1 MSVRRLAFE
10 NLTGG
15 YGSTTIVRDLSGAAT
30 SGEVLCVLG
39 RNGVGKTTLMRTI
52 MGLTDRSVGDIV
64 VNGHNINSSQT
75 YQRAKL
81 GIGYVPQGRGILA
94 EFTVRENIML
104 GTFAR
109 PDGKPDIPEICLRL
123 FPYLKANLDRR
134 AGLLS
139 GGQKQQLAI
148 ARALA
153 VDPKVLLLDE
163 PTEGIQPNIVHEI
176 GDTLARL
183 NKEFGITLLLTE
195 QHIKVA
201 RRLGDAFL
209 MVDNGRVVATGA
221 IENLDAVLIQKHLAI

>member
-1 MSVRRLAFE
+1 ML
-10 NLTGG
+10 
-15 YGSTTIVRDLSGAAT
+15 LSMDKVT
-30 SGEVLCVLG
+30 SYFGKTPILKDFSFGLEQGKCLCVLG

>member
-1 MSVRRLAFE
+1 MLLSMNNV
-10 NLTGG
+10 TSY
-15 YGSTTIVRDLSGAAT
+15 YGKTPILKGFSFGLEA
-30 SGEVLCVLG
+30 GECLCVLG

-64 VNGHNINSSQT
+64 INDRKINTAPT
-75 YQRAKL
+75 YERAKL

-94 EFTVRENIML
+94 EFTVRENILL

-109 PDGKPDIPEICLRL
+109 PDGRTEIPEICLRL

-163 PTEGIQPNIVHEI
+163 PTEGIQPNIVQEI
-176 GDTLARL
+176 GETLLML
-183 NKEFGITLLLTE
+183 NQEFGITLLLTE

-209 MVDNGRVVATGA
+209 MVDNGRVVASGDIDA
-221 IENLDAVLIQKHLAI
+221 LDDGLIQKHLTI

>member
-1 MSVRRLAFE
+1 MSALLAM
-10 NLTGG
+10 NQVTSY
-15 YGSTTIVRDLSGAAT
+15 YGKTPILKNFTL
-30 SGEVLCVLG
+30 EVEEGKCLCVLG

-52 MGLTDRSVGDIV
+52 MGLTDRSSGDI
-64 VNGHNINSSQT
+64 NIAGRSIGSAPT
-75 YQRAKL
+75 HERAKL
-81 GIGYVPQGRGILA
+81 GIGYVPQGRGILS

-109 PDGKPDIPEICLRL
+109 SSNDTEIPEICLRL

-139 GGQKQQLAI
+139 GGQKQQLAV

-153 VDPKVLLLDE
+153 VGPKILLLDE

-176 GDTLARL
+176 GETLLML
-183 NKEFGITLLLTE
+183 NKELGITLLLTE

-201 RRLGDAFL
+201 KRLGDAFM
-209 MVDNGRVVATGA
+209 MVDNGRVAAAGP
-221 IENLDAVLIQKHLAI
+221 IEALNDEIIRKHLTI

>member
-1 MSVRRLAFE
+1 MLLSMNNV
-10 NLTGG
+10 TSY
-15 YGSTTIVRDLSGAAT
+15 YGKTPILKDFSFGLDEGKC
-30 SGEVLCVLG
+30 LCVLG

-52 MGLTDRSVGDIV
+52 MGLTDRSVGDIF
-64 VNGHNINSSQT
+64 VNGRNINGTET

-94 EFTVRENIML
+94 EFTVRENILL

-109 PDGKPDIPEICLRL
+109 PDGVPDIPEICLRL
-123 FPYLKANLDRR
+123 FPSLKANLDRR

-153 VDPKVLLLDE
+153 VGPKVLLLDE

-176 GDTLARL
+176 GDTLLTL

-221 IENLDAVLIQKHLAI
+221 IDDLDSALIQKHLAI

>member
-1 MSVRRLAFE
+1 MLLSMNNV
-10 NLTGG
+10 TSY
-15 YGSTTIVRDLSGAAT
+15 YGKTPILKDFSFGLDEGKC
-30 SGEVLCVLG
+30 LCVLG

-52 MGLTDRSVGDIV
+52 MGLTDRSVGDIF
-64 VNGHNINSSQT
+64 VNGRNINGTVT

-94 EFTVRENIML
+94 EFTVRENILL

-109 PDGKPDIPEICLRL
+109 PDGVPDIPEICLRL

-176 GDTLARL
+176 GDTLLTL

-221 IENLDAVLIQKHLAI
+221 IDDLDAAVIQKHLAI

>member
-1 MSVRRLAFE
+1 MLLAMD
-10 NLTGG
+10 NVTSY
-15 YGSTTIVRDLSGAAT
+15 YGKTPILKQFSFGLEEGKC
-30 SGEVLCVLG
+30 LCVLG

-52 MGLTDRSVGDIV
+52 MGLTDRSTGAIAINGADI
-64 VNGHNINSSQT
+64 SAAQT
-75 YQRAKL
+75 YDRAKL
-81 GIGYVPQGRGILA
+81 GIGYVPQGRGILS
-94 EFTVRENIML
+94 EFTVRENILL

-109 PDGKPDIPEICLRL
+109 PDSDGQIPEICLRL

-176 GDTLARL
+176 GETLMML
-183 NKEFGITLLLTE
+183 NKELGITLLLTE

-201 RRLGDAFL
+201 RRLGDDFL
-209 MVDNGRVVATGA
+209 MIDNGRVVATGA
-221 IENLDAVLIQKHLAI
+221 IGDLDDALIHKHLTI

>member
-1 MSVRRLAFE
+1 
-10 NLTGG
+10 
-15 YGSTTIVRDLSGAAT
+15 
-30 SGEVLCVLG
+30 
-39 RNGVGKTTLMRTI
+39 
-52 MGLTDRSVGDIV
+52 
-64 VNGHNINSSQT
+64 
-75 YQRAKL
+75 
-81 GIGYVPQGRGILA
+81 
-94 EFTVRENIML
+94 ML

-109 PDGKPDIPEICLRL
+109 ADGKPDIPEICLRL

-176 GDTLARL
+176 GDTLLRL

-221 IENLDAVLIQKHLAI
+221 IENLDAALIQKHLAI

>member
-1 MSVRRLAFE
+1 MLLSMDRV
-10 NLTGG
+10 TSY
-15 YGSTTIVRDLSGAAT
+15 YGKTPILKDFSFGLEEGKC
-30 SGEVLCVLG
+30 LCVLG

-52 MGLTDRSVGDIV
+52 MGLTDRCVGDIV
-64 VNGHNINSSQT
+64 VSGQNINGAQT

-94 EFTVRENIML
+94 EFTVRDNIML

-109 PDGKPDIPEICLRL
+109 LDGKPEIPEICLRL
-123 FPYLKANLDRR
+123 FPYLKDNLDRR

-153 VDPKVLLLDE
+153 VGPKVLLLDE

-176 GDTLARL
+176 GETLLML

-209 MVDNGRVVATGA
+209 MVDNGRVVAGGA
-221 IENLDAVLIQKHLAI
+221 IEDLDTALIQKHLTI

>member
-1 MSVRRLAFE
+1 MLLSMDRV
-10 NLTGG
+10 TSY
-15 YGSTTIVRDLSGAAT
+15 YGKTPILKDFSFGLEQGKC
-30 SGEVLCVLG
+30 LCVLG

-64 VNGHNINSSQT
+64 VNGQNINSSQT

-94 EFTVRENIML
+94 DFTVRENIML

-176 GDTLARL
+176 GDTLLRL

-221 IENLDAVLIQKHLAI
+221 IENLDAALIQKHLAI

>member
-1 MSVRRLAFE
+1 MLLSMHNV
-10 NLTGG
+10 TSY
-15 YGSTTIVRDLSGAAT
+15 YGKT
-30 SGEVLCVLG
+30 SILKGFSFGLEAGECLCVLG

-64 VNGHNINSSQT
+64 INDKKINTAPT
-75 YQRAKL
+75 YERAKL

-94 EFTVRENIML
+94 EFTVRENILL

-109 PDGKPDIPEICLRL
+109 PDGSTEIPEICLRL

-163 PTEGIQPNIVHEI
+163 PTEGIQPNIVQEI
-176 GDTLARL
+176 GETLLML
-183 NKEFGITLLLTE
+183 NEEFGITLLLTE

-209 MVDNGRVVATGA
+209 MIDNGRVVASGA
-221 IENLDAVLIQKHLAI
+221 IDMLDDSLIHKHLTI

>member
-1 MSVRRLAFE
+1 MLLSMDRV
-10 NLTGG
+10 TSY
-15 YGSTTIVRDLSGAAT
+15 YGKTPILKDFSFGLDEGKC
-30 SGEVLCVLG
+30 LCVLG

-64 VNGHNINSSQT
+64 INGQNINGSQT

-81 GIGYVPQGRGILA
+81 GIGYVPQGRGILS

-176 GDTLARL
+176 GDTLRRL

-221 IENLDAVLIQKHLAI
+221 IENLDAALIQKHLAI

>member
-1 MSVRRLAFE
+1 MLLSMDKV
-10 NLTGG
+10 TSY
-15 YGSTTIVRDLSGAAT
+15 YGKTPILKDFSFGLDEGKC
-30 SGEVLCVLG
+30 LCVLG

-64 VNGHNINSSQT
+64 INGQNINGSQT

-81 GIGYVPQGRGILA
+81 GIGYVPQGRGILS

-176 GDTLARL
+176 GDTLRRL

-221 IENLDAVLIQKHLAI
+221 IENLDAALIQKHLAI

>member
-1 MSVRRLAFE
+1 MLLSMTNV
-10 NLTGG
+10 TSY
-15 YGSTTIVRDLSGAAT
+15 YGKTPILKDFSFGLDEGKC
-30 SGEVLCVLG
+30 LCVLG

-52 MGLTDRSVGDIV
+52 MGLTDRSVGDIF
-64 VNGHNINSSQT
+64 VNGRNINGTET

-94 EFTVRENIML
+94 EFTVRENILL

-109 PDGKPDIPEICLRL
+109 PDGVPDIPEICLRL

-153 VDPKVLLLDE
+153 VGPKVLLLDE

-176 GDTLARL
+176 GDTLLTL

-221 IENLDAVLIQKHLAI
+221 IDDLDSALIQKHLAI

>member
-1 MSVRRLAFE
+1 MLLSMDRV
-10 NLTGG
+10 TSY
-15 YGSTTIVRDLSGAAT
+15 YGKTPVLKGFSFGIEE
-30 SGEVLCVLG
+30 GECLCVLG

-52 MGLTDRSVGDIV
+52 MGLTDRSEGDIV
-64 VNGHNINSSQT
+64 INGHNISSART
-75 YQRAKL
+75 YERARF
-81 GIGYVPQGRGILA
+81 GIGYVPQGRGILS
-94 EFTVRENIML
+94 ELTVRENILL

-109 PDGKPDIPEICLRL
+109 SDGSEEIPEICLRL
-123 FPYLKANLDRR
+123 FPYLKVSLDRR

-153 VDPKVLLLDE
+153 VEPKVLLLDE

-176 GDTLARL
+176 GETLKML
-183 NKEFGITLLLTE
+183 NKELGITLLLTE

-209 MVDNGRVVATGA
+209 MVDNGRVVASGA
-221 IENLDAVLIQKHLAI
+221 IDQLDTELIHKHLTI

>member
-1 MSVRRLAFE
+1 MLLSMDRV
-10 NLTGG
+10 TSY
-15 YGSTTIVRDLSGAAT
+15 YGKTPILKDFSFGLEQGKC
-30 SGEVLCVLG
+30 LCVLG

-64 VNGHNINSSQT
+64 VNGQNINSSQT

-176 GDTLARL
+176 GDTLLRL

-209 MVDNGRVVATGA
+209 MVDNGRVVATGD
-221 IENLDAVLIQKHLAI
+221 IENLDAALIQKHLTI

>member
-1 MSVRRLAFE
+1 MLLSMDRV
-10 NLTGG
+10 TSY
-15 YGSTTIVRDLSGAAT
+15 YGKTPILKDFSFGLDEGKC
-30 SGEVLCVLG
+30 LCVLG

-64 VNGHNINSSQT
+64 INGQNINGSQT

-81 GIGYVPQGRGILA
+81 GIGYVPQGRGILS

-109 PDGKPDIPEICLRL
+109 ADGNPDIPEVCLRL

-176 GDTLARL
+176 GDTLRTL

-221 IENLDAVLIQKHLAI
+221 IENLDTALIQKHLAI

>member
-1 MSVRRLAFE
+1 MLLSMDRV
-10 NLTGG
+10 TSY
-15 YGSTTIVRDLSGAAT
+15 YGKTPILKDFSFGLEQGKC
-30 SGEVLCVLG
+30 LCVLG

-64 VNGHNINSSQT
+64 VNGQNINSSQT

-176 GDTLARL
+176 GDTLLRL

-195 QHIKVA
+195 QHNKVA

-221 IENLDAVLIQKHLAI
+221 IENLDAALIQKHLAI

>member
-1 MSVRRLAFE
+1 MLLSMDRV
-10 NLTGG
+10 TSY
-15 YGSTTIVRDLSGAAT
+15 YGKTPILKDFSFGLEKGKC
-30 SGEVLCVLG
+30 LCVLG

-64 VNGHNINSSQT
+64 VNGQNINSSQT

-176 GDTLARL
+176 GDTLLRL

-209 MVDNGRVVATGA
+209 MVDNGRVVATGD
-221 IENLDAVLIQKHLAI
+221 IENLDAALIQKHLAI

>member
-1 MSVRRLAFE
+1 MLLNFDSVSSY
-10 NLTGG
+10 
-15 YGSTTIVRDLSGAAT
+15 YGATRILRDFSFDMKK
-30 SGEVLCVLG
+30 GECLCVLG

-52 MGLTDRSVGDIV
+52 MGLTDRSTGSIRI
-64 VNGHNINSSQT
+64 NGEAIESKAP
-75 YQRAKL
+75 YQRAGY

-94 EFTVRENIML
+94 DFTVRENILL

-109 PDGKPDIPEICLRL
+109 KDNASEIPEICLRV
-123 FPYLKANLDRR
+123 FPYLRDNLERR

-153 VDPKVLLLDE
+153 VGPQVLLLDE

-176 GDTLARL
+176 GEILRML
-183 NKEFGITLLLTE
+183 NKELGISLLLTE

-201 RRLGDAFL
+201 RKLGDAFV
-209 MVDNGRVVATGA
+209 MVDNGRVVARGPISEMTDELVERHMT
-221 IENLDAVLIQKHLAI
+221 I

>member
-1 MSVRRLAFE
+1 MLLSMDRV
-10 NLTGG
+10 TSY
-15 YGSTTIVRDLSGAAT
+15 YGKTPVLKGFSFSIEK
-30 SGEVLCVLG
+30 GECLCVLG

-52 MGLTDRSVGDIV
+52 MGLTDRSTGDIV
-64 VNGHNINSSQT
+64 INGRNINAVQT
-75 YQRAKL
+75 YERARF
-81 GIGYVPQGRGILA
+81 GIGYVPQGRGILS
-94 EFTVRENIML
+94 ELTVRENILL

-109 PDGKPDIPEICLRL
+109 ADGVEDIPEICLRL

-176 GDTLARL
+176 GQTLMML
-183 NKEFGITLLLTE
+183 NKEYGITLLLTE

-209 MVDNGRVVATGA
+209 MVDNGRVVASGA
-221 IENLDAVLIQKHLAI
+221 IDQLDVELIQKHLTI

>member
-1 MSVRRLAFE
+1 MSALLAM
-10 NLTGG
+10 TKVTSY
-15 YGSTTIVRDLSGAAT
+15 YGKTPILKDFTL
-30 SGEVLCVLG
+30 EVEEGKCLCVLG

-52 MGLTDRSVGDIV
+52 MGLTDRSSGDISI
-64 VNGHNINSSQT
+64 GGQSIGRAPTHE
-75 YQRAKL
+75 RAKL
-81 GIGYVPQGRGILA
+81 GIGYVPQGRGILS

-109 PDGKPDIPEICLRL
+109 RSGDVAIPEICLRL

-139 GGQKQQLAI
+139 GGQKQQLAV

-176 GDTLARL
+176 GETLLML
-183 NKEFGITLLLTE
+183 NKELGITLLLTE
-195 QHIKVA
+195 QHVKVA
-201 RRLGDAFL
+201 KRLGDAFM
-209 MVDNGRVVATGA
+209 MVDNGRVAAAGP
-221 IENLDAVLIQKHLAI
+221 IDALNDEIIRKHLTI

>member
-1 MSVRRLAFE
+1 MLLSMDRV
-10 NLTGG
+10 TSY
-15 YGSTTIVRDLSGAAT
+15 YGKTPILKDFSFGLEQGKC
-30 SGEVLCVLG
+30 LCVLG

-64 VNGHNINSSQT
+64 VNGQNINSSQT

-109 PDGKPDIPEICLRL
+109 ADGKPDIPEICLRL

-176 GDTLARL
+176 GDTLLRL

-221 IENLDAVLIQKHLAI
+221 IENLDAALIQKHLAI

>member
-1 MSVRRLAFE
+1 
-10 NLTGG
+10 
-15 YGSTTIVRDLSGAAT
+15 
-30 SGEVLCVLG
+30 
-39 RNGVGKTTLMRTI
+39 
-52 MGLTDRSVGDIV
+52 
-64 VNGHNINSSQT
+64 
-75 YQRAKL
+75 
-81 GIGYVPQGRGILA
+81 
-94 EFTVRENIML
+94 ML

-109 PDGKPDIPEICLRL
+109 LDGKPEIPEICLRL
-123 FPYLKANLDRR
+123 FPYLKDNLDRR

-153 VDPKVLLLDE
+153 VGPKVLLLDE

-176 GDTLARL
+176 GETLLML

-209 MVDNGRVVATGA
+209 MVDNGRVVAGGA
-221 IENLDAVLIQKHLAI
+221 IEDLDTALIQKHLTI

>member
-1 MSVRRLAFE
+1 MLLNFDNVSSY
-10 NLTGG
+10 
-15 YGSTTIVRDLSGAAT
+15 YGATRILRDFSFDMKKGQC
-30 SGEVLCVLG
+30 LCVLG

-52 MGLTDRSVGDIV
+52 MGLTDRSTGSIRI
-64 VNGHNINSSQT
+64 NGEAIEGKAP
-75 YQRAKL
+75 YQRAGY

-94 EFTVRENIML
+94 DFTVRENILL

-109 PDGKPDIPEICLRL
+109 KDNAPEIPEICLRV
-123 FPYLKANLDRR
+123 FPYLRDNLERR

-153 VDPKVLLLDE
+153 VGPQVLLLDE

-176 GDTLARL
+176 GEILKML
-183 NKEFGITLLLTE
+183 NKELGISLLLTE

-201 RRLGDAFL
+201 RKLGDAVV
-209 MVDNGRVVATGA
+209 MVDNGRVVARGPISEMTDELVERHMT
-221 IENLDAVLIQKHLAI
+221 I